1 MTQAPVRSGLEVFL
15 QAPAEHVPL
24 STGRPWRTALLGHPA
39 SIDGRFRHAIDL
51 LVAHPQFEL
60 VRLFGPEHGIRG
72 EAQDM
77 EKVES
82 GVDPLT
88 GIESHSLYGTTFDS
102 LTPAPELLDG
112 LDLLVVDLQ
121 DVGARYYTFIA
132 TIMLCMRAATAAG
145 VHTVV
150 LDRPNPIGGT
160 IEGPGLQSGFES
172 FVGLVDVPT
181 RHGMTPAEFV
191 AWAID
196 HTTFFPEP
204 PAWSAAL
211 CTGWTRD
218 MFFEQTGLP
227 WVFPSPNMPTV
238 DTAVVYPG
246 QCLIEGTDLSE
257 GRGTTRP
264 FELFGAPIVDLD
276 AVEAILAD
284 AGITFPGMTLR
295 PVSMTPMFQKH
306 ARTRCSGWQMHV
318 TDRHAFRSVRATTAL
333 LWALRK
339 AGAGFDWRRDA
350 YEFVSDIP
358 AIDLLFGS
366 QLPRLAIDSGVAWS
380 ELEALLATPQ
390 HHLAAIS
397 AARFSQYAASP

>member
-1 MTQAPVRSGLEVFL
+1 MTVSAVKPGLEVFL
-15 QAPAEHVPL
+15 QAPGEYVPL
-24 STGRPWRTALLGHPA
+24 STSRPWRAALLGHPA
-39 SIDGRFRHAIDL
+39 SVDRRLRHAIDL
-51 LVAHPQFEL
+51 FVAHPQFDI

-77 EKVES
+77 ETVDS

-102 LTPAPELLDG
+102 LTPAADLFDG
-112 LDLLVVDLQ
+112 LDLLIVDLQ

-132 TIMLCMRAATAAG
+132 TIMLCMREATAAG

-160 IEGPGLQSGFES
+160 LEGPGLTQGFES
-172 FVGLVDVPT
+172 FVGLVDVPI

-191 AWAID
+191 AWAIAN
-196 HTTFFPEP
+196 TSFFPTP
-204 PAWSAAL
+204 PAWSAVRCA
-211 CTGWTRD
+211 GWTRD

-238 DTAVVYPG
+238 DTAIVYPG

-264 FELFGAPIVDLD
+264 FELFGAPDVDLD
-276 AVEAILAD
+276 AVESLLAD
-284 AGITFPGMTLR
+284 TGIAFPGVTLR
-295 PVSMTPMFQKH
+295 RVSMTPMFQKH

-318 TDRHAFRSVRATTAL
+318 TDRRAFRSIRTTTAL
-333 LWALRK
+333 LWAMRK
-339 AGAGFDWRRDA
+339 VGAGFDWRRDA

-366 QLPRLAIDSGVAWS
+366 DLPRLAIDSGARWP
-380 ELEALLATPQ
+380 ELEALLDTPQ